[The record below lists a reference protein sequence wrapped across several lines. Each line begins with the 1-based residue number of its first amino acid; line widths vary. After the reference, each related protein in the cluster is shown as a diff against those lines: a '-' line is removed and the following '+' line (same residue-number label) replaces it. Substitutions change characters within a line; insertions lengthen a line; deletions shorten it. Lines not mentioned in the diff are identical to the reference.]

1 MVSGGFDPVH
11 VGHIRMIKEAA
22 QWGNVIV
29 VINSDDWLMR
39 KKGYVFMPWKQR
51 VEIMGNIKGVTL
63 VTGVDDTDGTV
74 CHAIGYH
81 RPDSFAN
88 GGIVYFC
95 NAASEKGI
103 PLDEVAAAGTVGWT
117 IGQDPKLK
125 QMLEYMI
132 KISEMGLGPE
142 H

>member
-1 MVSGGFDPVH
+1 MELKNDKLESFLLKAEADP
-11 VGHIRMIKEAA
+11 E
-22 QWGNVIV
+22 
-29 VINSDDWLMR
+29 LM
-39 KKGYVFMPWKQR
+39 
-51 VEIMGNIKGVTL
+51 EILK
-63 VTGVDDTDGTV
+63 
-74 CHAIGYH
+74 
-81 RPDSFAN
+81 
-88 GGIVYFC
+88 GIVYFC

-132 KISEMGLGPE
+132 KISELGLGPE

>member
-1 MVSGGFDPVH
+1 MELKNDKLESFLLKAEADP
-11 VGHIRMIKEAA
+11 E
-22 QWGNVIV
+22 
-29 VINSDDWLMR
+29 LM
-39 KKGYVFMPWKQR
+39 
-51 VEIMGNIKGVTL
+51 EILK
-63 VTGVDDTDGTV
+63 
-74 CHAIGYH
+74 
-81 RPDSFAN
+81 
-88 GGIVYFC
+88 GIVYFC

-117 IGQDPKLK
+117 IGRDPKLK

>member
-1 MVSGGFDPVH
+1 MELNNDKLESFLLKAESDP
-11 VGHIRMIKEAA
+11 E
-22 QWGNVIV
+22 
-29 VINSDDWLMR
+29 LM
-39 KKGYVFMPWKQR
+39 
-51 VEIMGNIKGVTL
+51 EILK
-63 VTGVDDTDGTV
+63 
-74 CHAIGYH
+74 
-81 RPDSFAN
+81 
-88 GGIVYFC
+88 GIVWFC

-117 IGQDPKLK
+117 IGRDPKLK

>member
-1 MVSGGFDPVH
+1 MELKNDKLESFLLKAEADP
-11 VGHIRMIKEAA
+11 E
-22 QWGNVIV
+22 
-29 VINSDDWLMR
+29 LM
-39 KKGYVFMPWKQR
+39 
-51 VEIMGNIKGVTL
+51 EILK
-63 VTGVDDTDGTV
+63 
-74 CHAIGYH
+74 
-81 RPDSFAN
+81 
-88 GGIVYFC
+88 GIVYFC